1 MNTAA
6 LPLFDFATAR
16 RLKAEGMERVSGH
29 SPEYFALAYAALERV
44 ARRQLILCADDLTQ
58 ELRGVARERPHP
70 NIIGPI
76 FQQAVRNRVIQ
87 RTTEMRHSADPI
99 KRGRMIPVYF
109 SLIHDPRSS

>member
-6 LPLFDFATAR
+6 LPLFDFAAGQR
-16 RLKAEGMERVSGH
+16 AKQSGMAQVSEH
-29 SPEYFALAYAALERV
+29 SPEFFAQAYAVPPRV

-58 ELRGVARERPHP
+58 ELRGVARERPHG

-76 FQQAVRNRVIQ
+76 WQLAIRNGLVQ
-87 RTTEMRHSADPI
+87 RTTEMRASADPT

-109 SLIHDPRSS
+109 SLVHRSV